1 MSPPQQ
7 LNEFLYILCVTGKKS
22 NKNIISL
29 GNIDTSMWRVLA
41 VGVLYSVFIH
51 LQNTFMFSL
60 CCLMLSLDCGSE
72 FKDIFVNTVGIV
84 TFPLLVSG

>member
-29 GNIDTSMWRVLA
+29 GNIDTSIWRVLA
-41 VGVLYSVFIH
+41 VGVQCVHTLTKYIYV
-51 LQNTFMFSL
+51 
-60 CCLMLSLDCGSE
+60 
-72 FKDIFVNTVGIV
+72 
-84 TFPLLVSG
+84 